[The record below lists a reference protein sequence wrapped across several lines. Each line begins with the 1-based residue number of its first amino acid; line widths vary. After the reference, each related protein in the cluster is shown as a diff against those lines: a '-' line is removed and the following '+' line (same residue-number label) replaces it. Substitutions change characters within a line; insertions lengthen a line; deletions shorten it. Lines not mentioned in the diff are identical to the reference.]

1 MEPTYKDLLVALSD
15 ITPEEAYNELQE
27 NPNHELKEQYEFII
41 KKDPRYAYYYAQ
53 YVIQG
58 RWQEAEEYIKKD
70 PYYAYG
76 YAYEVIKDENFWD
89 NN

>member
-1 MEPTYKDLLVALSD
+1 MESTYKDLLVALSD

-41 KKDPRYAYYYAQ
+41 KKDPDYAYLYFARFYARD
-53 YVIQG
+53 VI
-58 RWQEAEEYIKKD
+58 EDK
-70 PYYAYG
+70 
-76 YAYEVIKDENFWD
+76 NFWD

>member
-15 ITPEEAYNELQE
+15 ITPEEALNELQE

-41 KKDPRYAYYYAQ
+41 KKDPEYAYEYAH
-53 YVIQG
+53 
-58 RWQEAEEYIKKD
+58 
-70 PYYAYG
+70 
-76 YAYEVIKDENFWD
+76 EVIKDENFWD